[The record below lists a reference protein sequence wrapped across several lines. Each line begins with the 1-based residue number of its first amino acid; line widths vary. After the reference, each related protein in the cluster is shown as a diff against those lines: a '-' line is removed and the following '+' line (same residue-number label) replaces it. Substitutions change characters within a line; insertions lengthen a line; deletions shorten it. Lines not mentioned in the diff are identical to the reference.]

1 MTTTHPT
8 PTALLTECR
17 AFLSSLHWQS
27 WRAAAGN
34 SAEVMGTDWTGN
46 GMRVRVSQQGA
57 ASFGEGDGGFT
68 CDGGYIVTVTF
79 AHYTGDGGYFHI
91 EGREE
96 APTLRE
102 AYTAARDKYARA
114 RDAMMRLE
122 LPAVPMMPEEA
133 AAARAAED
141 AKAAAFWA
149 EGDDA

>member
-1 MTTTHPT
+1 MITTHPT
-8 PTALLTECR
+8 PAALLAECR

-34 SAEVMGTDWTGN
+34 NAEAMGTDWTGN
-46 GMRVRVSQQGA
+46 GMRVRVNQQGA
-57 ASFGEGDGGFT
+57 GDFS
-68 CDGGYIVTVTF
+68 DGGYIVTVTF
-79 AHYTGDGGYFHI
+79 AHYTGEGGCFHI

-122 LPAVPMMPEEA
+122 LPPVPMMPEEA
-133 AAARAAED
+133 ALARVAED

-149 EGDDA
+149 DGDDA

>member
-8 PTALLTECR
+8 PAALLAECR

-34 SAEVMGTDWTGN
+34 NAEVMGHATDP
-46 GMRVRVSQQGA
+46 GMRVRVNQQGA
-57 ASFGEGDGGFT
+57 ASFGEGDEGFT

-114 RDAMMRLE
+114 RAAMMRLE

-133 AAARAAED
+133 AAARVAED

>member
-8 PTALLTECR
+8 PAALLAECR
-17 AFLSSLHWQS
+17 AFLSSLHWQN
-27 WRAAAGN
+27 WKATGN
-34 SAEVMGTDWTGN
+34 HAEAMGHATGN
-46 GMRVRVSQQGA
+46 GMRVRVNQQGA
-57 ASFGEGDGGFT
+57 GDFSQ
-68 CDGGYIVTVTF
+68 GGYSVTVTF
-79 AHYTGDGGYFHI
+79 AHYTGDGGCFHI

-133 AAARAAED
+133 AAARVAQD

-149 EGDDA
+149 GDDDA